1 MIESEIRRPNDP
13 EFLTQYPLSVASQG
27 WTEPRYKLGLQCPG
41 TGRSRLVANNLKS
54 FLMPSTTT
62 PNHAPENTVALP
74 IHPITRI
81 AAKLGIDADSIE
93 SYGRFK
99 AKLPLRLIDLEKA
112 KTARLIL
119 VSAVTPTPAGEGK
132 TTTAIGI
139 ADGLSRIGEKA
150 VVVLREP
157 SLGPVFGMKG
167 GATGGGKA
175 RVVPHED
182 INLHFNGDFSAIE
195 KAHNLLAAL
204 VENQLRKKKDP
215 IGLDPLSI
223 RWKRVMDMNDRSL
236 RKIIVGLGG
245 RGSGIPREA
254 GFDIT
259 AASEVMAILCM
270 ATSREDLKER
280 LGNIFI
286 GFTHA
291 KKPVFARDIR
301 AHGAMAA
308 LLANA
313 VLPNLVQT
321 LEGTPAIVHGGPFG
335 NIAQGTNTVI
345 ATRMGLSL
353 ADWVVTEAG
362 FGFDLGGEKF
372 LDLKCRGAGL
382 WPDAVALVATI
393 RAAKYQGGVPVKE
406 LTAPDHDALRRGF
419 PNIEKHIE
427 NVRFF
432 GLEPV
437 VVINRFPSDTDDEVN
452 LLKQL
457 CSETGAQCVTSDHFG
472 RGGEGAEDAARVLMT
487 AALASER
494 NPRFAYELDASVEEK
509 IETLATRIYGAGSI
523 EFAPKARADLK
534 VIDELGLDRLPICM
548 AKTQYSFSDDP
559 AVRCRPEGFTLR
571 IREIEFAAGAGFLI
585 PVSGELMRMPGL
597 PEVPAAEHIDVD
609 AEGNITGLS

>member
-1 MIESEIRRPNDP
+1 MTALPCPAGLDASTAKTRLMAPRCGCACGPGSQLIR
-13 EFLTQYPLSVASQG
+13 
-27 WTEPRYKLGLQCPG
+27 
-41 TGRSRLVANNLKS
+41 
-54 FLMPSTTT
+54 FLMFPTTS
-62 PNHAPENTVALP
+62 PNRANETSVPPPAF
-74 IHPITRI
+74 PITAI

-99 AKLPLRLIDLEKA
+99 AKLPLRLIDLAKA
-112 KTARLIL
+112 ERSKLIL

-139 ADGLSRIGEKA
+139 ADGLARLGKE
-150 VVVLREP
+150 VVAVLREP

-167 GATGGGKA
+167 GATGGGLA

-182 INLHFNGDFSAIE
+182 INLHFNGDFSAVE

-204 VENQLRKKKDP
+204 VDNQLQKKKDP

-236 RKIIVGLGG
+236 RKIIIGLGG
-245 RGSGIPREA
+245 KGSGIPRES

-270 ATSREDLKER
+270 SKSLEDLKER

-301 AHGAMAA
+301 AHGAMTA

-313 VLPNLVQT
+313 MLPNLVQT

-335 NIAQGTNTVI
+335 NIAQGTNTVV

-372 LDLKCRGAGL
+372 LDLKCRIAGL
-382 WPDAVALVATI
+382 WPDAVALVVTI
-393 RAAKYQGGVPVKE
+393 RAAKYQGGVPVKN
-406 LTAPDHDALRRGF
+406 LTSPDDEALRRGF

-432 GLEPV
+432 GLTPV
-437 VVINRFPSDTDDEVN
+437 VVINRFPTDTEEEVK
-452 LLKQL
+452 LMKDL
-457 CSETGAQCVTSDHFG
+457 CAAAGVQCVASDHFG
-472 RGGEGAEDAARVLMT
+472 RGGEGAEDAAKMLVD
-487 AALASER
+487 AALASEKK
-494 NPRFAYELDASVEEK
+494 PKFAYELDASIEEK
-509 IETLATRIYGAGSI
+509 IETLATRIYGAGNV

-534 VIDELGLDRLPICM
+534 VIEELGIARLPICM

-559 AVRCRPEGFTLR
+559 AIRCRPEGFTLR
-571 IREIEFAAGAGFLI
+571 IREIEFATGAGFLI
-585 PVSGELMRMPGL
+585 PISGDLMRMPGL

>member
-1 MIESEIRRPNDP
+1 MSPTTSPNRAHETAVAPPTRPIV
-13 EFLTQYPLSVASQG
+13 EV
-27 WTEPRYKLGLQCPG
+27 
-41 TGRSRLVANNLKS
+41 
-54 FLMPSTTT
+54 
-62 PNHAPENTVALP
+62 
-74 IHPITRI
+74 
-81 AAKLGIDADSIE
+81 AAKLGIDADTLE
-93 SYGRFK
+93 PYGRFK
-99 AKLPLRLIDLEKA
+99 AKLPLRLIDLAKA
-112 KTARLIL
+112 ARSKLIL

-139 ADGLSRIGEKA
+139 ADGLTRLGRKVA
-150 VVVLREP
+150 VVLREP

-167 GATGGGKA
+167 GATGGGLA

-182 INLHFNGDFSAIE
+182 INLHFNGDFSAVE

-204 VENQLRKKKDP
+204 VENQLQKKRDA

-245 RGSGIPREA
+245 KGSGIPRET

-270 ATSREDLKER
+270 SKSLGELKER

-286 GFTHA
+286 GFTHE

-308 LLANA
+308 LLTGAM
-313 VLPNLVQT
+313 LPNLVQT

-335 NIAQGTNTVI
+335 NIAQGTNTVV
-345 ATRMGLSL
+345 ATQMGLSL
-353 ADWVVTEAG
+353 ADFVVTEAG

-372 LDLKCRGAGL
+372 LDLKCRSSGL
-382 WPDAVALVATI
+382 WPDAVALVVTI

-406 LTAPDHDALRRGF
+406 LVAPDAAAIRRGF

-432 GLEPV
+432 GLTPV
-437 VVINRFPSDTDDEVN
+437 AVINRFPTDTEEEIA
-452 LLKQL
+452 LMTEL
-457 CSETGAQCVTSDHFG
+457 CAATGARCVASDHFG
-472 RGGEGAEDAARVLMT
+472 RGGEGALEAARVLAD

-494 NPRFAYELDASVEEK
+494 KPRFAYELNAPVEEK
-509 IETLATRIYGAGSI
+509 IETLATRIYGAGMV

-534 VIDELGLDRLPICM
+534 LIAELGLARLPICM

-571 IREIEFAAGAGFLI
+571 IREIEIATGAGFLI
-585 PVSGELMRMPGL
+585 PISGELMRMPGL
-597 PEVPAAEHIDVD
+597 PEAPAAEHIDVD
-609 AEGNITGLS
+609 ADGNITGLG